1 MWKTSWGEEKSRVK
15 ASIQNHSIYKRYN
28 KRSLKLIILCNSDIP
43 KKGELQFSARN
54 TVQKVANNQNNCK
67 TDNLANHWT
76 KLNLAQLSVCS
87 LNLLIV
93 LLTVTALAVFNV
105 YAPPAFTFPQ
115 SLQPQIPTAFLFTAY
130 FPQNSQK
137 YLLCWLTSIFL
148 ICFRKLAPYLVPRH
162 QQKINNSS
170 DLTKWNIG
178 LDNYRCNY
186 VQFQLYLHINQQT
199 RPIITSFKG
208 TRIYSPNE
216 QMLVEIKIRLHQHLT
231 AFNFG

>member
-1 MWKTSWGEEKSRVK
+1 M
-15 ASIQNHSIYKRYN
+15 IY
-28 KRSLKLIILCNSDIP
+28 
-43 KKGELQFSARN
+43 
-54 TVQKVANNQNNCK
+54 
-67 TDNLANHWT
+67 
-76 KLNLAQLSVCS
+76 
-87 LNLLIV
+87 
-93 LLTVTALAVFNV
+93 FNV

-130 FPQNSQK
+130 CTKDQNFIRNCHWKRHVQGWLKLTVYRRVRRGQTFPQNSQK